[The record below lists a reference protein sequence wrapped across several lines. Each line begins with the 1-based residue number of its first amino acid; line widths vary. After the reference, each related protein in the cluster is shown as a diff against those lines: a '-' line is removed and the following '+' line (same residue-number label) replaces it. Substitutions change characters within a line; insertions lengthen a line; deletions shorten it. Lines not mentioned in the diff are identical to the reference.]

1 MKFKLIIDKALP
13 EEVTAVVHE
22 RSELT
27 DKIEALVL
35 QYEGSDTIA
44 AFTEDDMRM
53 LPYGQIE
60 CFTVLDGKTVA
71 IDRKGIHYRVKQRL
85 YELEQTLPA
94 CFLRINKSTLAN
106 EKALEKFTSTYSG
119 GVDAVFQCGY
129 TDYVSRRCFSVIKR
143 RFNVK

>member
-71 IDRKGIHYRVKQRL
+71 IDRKGVHYRVKQRL